1 MRAGG
6 GIRTDAELQIRD
18 YRTLQSAGVGVGVMT
33 LPGRLVR
40 PYPERDEA
48 ERDAKRV
55 VPGKR

>member
-1 MRAGG
+1 
-6 GIRTDAELQIRD
+6 
-18 YRTLQSAGVGVGVMT
+18 MT